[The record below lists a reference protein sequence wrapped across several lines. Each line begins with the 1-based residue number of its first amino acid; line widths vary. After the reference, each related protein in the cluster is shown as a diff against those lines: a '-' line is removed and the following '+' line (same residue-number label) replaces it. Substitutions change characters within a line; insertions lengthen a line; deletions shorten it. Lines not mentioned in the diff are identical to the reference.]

1 MTINFN
7 VSPYY
12 DDFDATKNFHRILFQ
27 PGYAVQARELT
38 QSQTI
43 LQNQIT
49 NFADN
54 IFKQNTPIS
63 GGQVTTN
70 LNCNYIKLQS
80 TFGNTSID
88 VSKFLNQNI
97 TDATGTVLAKVI
109 QVAQATGT
117 NATSD
122 PPTLVVSYQTGSQFT
137 SNSTIYVIGK
147 PTLTA
152 NTILTNSTGPSS
164 VASIASGVFY
174 VLGNFVQVNPTT
186 IILDKYDNK
195 PTLRLGLTIT
205 ETIIDYINDS
215 SLLDPAIG
223 ASNYQ
228 APGANRYQI
237 NLQLDTRLV
246 TLGDDSDFIELIR
259 YDNGVVSKL
268 VDGTVYNVIDDYF
281 AKRDYE
287 TNGDYVV
294 NDFKLTPK
302 TTSVTVD
309 PQANT
314 YTLSVSKGL
323 AYVHGYRL
331 ENKSPVDLIAP
342 RARTTA
348 SQNNNPIY
356 MNYGSYFYVDTL
368 RGANGRFF
376 DVTTTQP
383 IDLHCVPTQNIILSS
398 ANTYN
403 STLVASG
410 YIRNLA
416 YDHFVD
422 ESNTATYVYKAYVN
436 DLQNQV
442 PSANVVAATANTV
455 TLPSSY
461 SPVNN
466 AYVGVNISITKGT
479 DAGDFRTIVS
489 YNGSTKVATLNQNW
503 SAIPDTSSIFALNFD
518 TKDIESIVSVDK
530 TTSSGG
536 SVYTIQSTS
545 NINPES
551 KSNGLS
557 SGQTIIEN
565 PSTPELIFPIGNPYV
580 ASLSGTTYLTQQLW
594 RSVSFNQSANNS
606 ISATLNYNDTT
617 IRHIGQP
624 NSSLSSSLVK
634 QNFIIVVTNK
644 GTNSSINVGDIIPWG
659 TSANP
664 SRTIS
669 LNSDGSSVTLSAT
682 DGILSNFTATVFEKV
697 DVTNADNTSLILKS
711 KNLIQASTNIINT
724 SGTQVNTYTFVDNSQ
739 LTSTGQVY
747 IQNGGIVPSGNKQ
760 SLYLADVKGIVK
772 IIDTGS
778 PSTVPTLSMLT
789 TPIYDVTNNF
799 TFDNGQKDSY
809 YDHASITLKP
819 GAPAVKGNLLVFLN
833 YYQHT
838 GGDGYFTLA
847 SYVGSGSSLP
857 DNYSQINSYTSKHGV
872 SYQLRDC
879 IDFRPVRQNAQS
891 NFTFRYS
898 GSAGN
903 PNQGLLIPEDLT
915 LFTGNY
921 SYYLGRIDKL
931 IFSKDNSLSLI
942 QGSPSLYPI
951 APSEPDGSLVLATLT
966 HDPYTG
972 FLPAEAPAGTLS
984 NLSIIPSKHKRY
996 TMQDIAGLDN
1006 RITNVEYYTSLNQLE
1021 QSASSLQISDAY
1033 GLNRFKNGI
1042 MTDNFSDYST
1052 ADTYS
1057 SDYSACIDTLRRQMT
1072 ASQNVQNFPLK
1083 SLSLAYNMG
1092 LLSAS
1097 SLSNLGYAINT
1108 DGLINYFSL
1117 PYTSANAI
1125 VQRYASRDVNVNPFS
1140 ISLTQGTVSLTPNV
1154 DNWVDNK
1161 TSPALLITDPNLQV
1175 FQSTPGALNVL
1186 QVGNWQ
1192 AVSGTSSSTSK
1203 SVENHGTLP
1212 PGQSPF
1218 GSSIGYTATTTATT
1232 TNLQQNNI
1240 VGAYTN
1246 IGNTY
1251 SLNNGYITNISILP
1265 YIQAQRVVISSSGML
1280 ANSKYVNCYFDG
1292 IRVNNYIRR
1301 LNTVEV
1307 TNVSGTFKVN
1317 DTIGYMNGST
1327 FVQQAWIVGI
1337 YHYPNSTNVR
1347 LYLGADGGTD
1357 QYTSTGI
1364 TGNIQTG
1371 RFDTYGAY
1379 VSSTASGTIASNSYY
1394 SGRVKAVDHVNNTV
1408 TLFGLAP
1415 SVDNYYSNVVN
1426 GTSNT
1431 MYIVQSS
1438 LPSDN
1443 GFQTNITGYVG
1454 STRTATVSSTAGISV
1469 GDLLSIGPG
1478 QGPFTT
1484 DEDGSFYA
1492 LFWMPGGKFHT
1503 GQRTLR
1509 VDNSV
1514 SGNPNTATTFAEGT
1528 FYAEGLQTTSQSI
1541 DFSASPAGAKDTF
1554 TQTNN
1559 QTVSNTITNYTPY
1572 DPVAQS
1578 FIVYK
1583 DKYPNGLFLRSIKVF
1598 FLQKPTDTSI
1608 PVKLSIVNTINGY
1621 PSGDTLD
1628 YSVVTLKASQVNTS
1642 VAPQYLDPTAYT
1654 EFVFSAPVYIQ
1665 PEVLYAFIVHSSS
1678 NEYVLWSCSGG
1689 DPAKPSSVKNLP
1701 TDPAP
1706 TTVSKISGAPYVGG
1720 LFLSQ
1725 NSQTWTAD
1733 QNQSLMFVADRCKF
1747 NINASPTI
1755 PFVVPTKL
1763 PQRTIVDE
1771 RIDYFLN
1778 ANNVSNTVSFI
1789 SNTDIPVDAFNVT
1802 TTDFTP
1808 STTSIKYSYNATLLN
1823 GTAAGTTYINPGKFG
1838 TATNDDIYLTDGQGE
1853 RLLVANSNSSFTLY
1867 ATLSSNDDAVSP
1879 IISDSGL
1886 STYAIKWGI
1895 NNCELSSNTIVLS
1908 SGGTGYNVSTTT
1920 VSISSPTAPTGGVQ
1934 AQATANIANGVIQ
1947 SINFTNYG
1955 TGYVTTPTITINDPT
1970 TRGGN
1975 SNAVVSIT
1983 GETSSHG
1990 GNAASKYLSK
2000 KVVLAAGNDSGDLNV
2015 YITAYRPVN
2024 TDILVYY
2031 KILNR
2036 NDTQKFDD
2044 GSWQLMTMIN
2054 NSQTLFSTGRTDLHE
2069 YSFAP
2074 GNANADQGYITYTST
2089 NGQTYTSFSQFAI
2102 KIVLTSA
2109 DHTFTPFLNDLRV
2122 IALPSNTNT
2131 SV

>member
-1 MTINFN
+1 MTYNFN
-7 VSPYY
+7 TSPYY
-12 DDFDATKNFHRILFQ
+12 DDFDSSKNFHRILFQ

-38 QSQTI
+38 QAQTI

-49 NFADN
+49 SFADN

-80 TFGNTSID
+80 STDGNLLNID
-88 VSKFLNQNI
+88 QFSNKNI
-97 TDATGTVLAKVI
+97 TDSTGTVLAKVI
-109 QVAQATGT
+109 QVAPATT
-117 NATSD
+117 ND
-122 PPTLVVSYQTGSQFT
+122 PPTLVVTYQSGSQF
-137 SNSTIYVIGK
+137 SDNSQLFVVGNTNI
-147 PTLTA
+147 TA
-152 NTILTNSTGPSS
+152 NTISLNSTGSSS
-164 VASIASGVFY
+164 VASIANGVFY
-174 VLGNFVQVNPTT
+174 VLGNFVQVNPKT
-186 IILDKYDNK
+186 IILDKYDNT
-195 PTLRLGLTIT
+195 PSLRLGLSIS
-205 ETIIDYINDS
+205 ENIVDYVSDP
-215 SLLDPAIG
+215 SLLDPAVG
-223 ASNYQ
+223 ASNFQ

-237 NLQLDTRLV
+237 NLVLETRQLE
-246 TLGDDSDFIELIR
+246 LGDDSNFIDLIR
-259 YDNGVVSKL
+259 YENGKINKL
-268 VDGTVYNVIDDYF
+268 VDSTVYNVIDDYF

-287 TNGDYVV
+287 TNGDYVI

-302 TTSVTVD
+302 TTSNTITNA
-309 PQANT
+309 ANT
-314 YTLSVSKGL
+314 YTLTVGKGL

-331 ENKSPVDLIAP
+331 ENQSPVDLVAP

-348 SQNNNPIY
+348 SQNNNPVYI
-356 MNYGSYFYVDTL
+356 NYGSYFYVNTL
-368 RGANGRFF
+368 RGANGSFF
-376 DVTTTQP
+376 NVTSTQP
-383 IDLHCVPTQNIILSS
+383 IDLHCVPTQNISLSS

-403 STLVASG
+403 STIVATG
-410 YIRNLA
+410 YLRNFE
-416 YDHFVD
+416 YDHFTN
-422 ESNTATYVYKAYVN
+422 ESNTSTYVYKSFVHG
-436 DLQNQV
+436 LQNQV
-442 PSANVVAATANTV
+442 LSANAVSATSNTIK
-455 TLPSSY
+455 LPSTFS
-461 SPVNN
+461 SSNG
-466 AYVGVNISITKGT
+466 AYVGVNISITTGT
-479 DAGDFRTIVS
+479 DAGDFRTITA
-489 YNGSTKVATLNQNW
+489 YNGANQTATVNQNW
-503 SAIPDTSSIFALNFD
+503 SVTPDSTSVFTLNFD
-518 TKDIESIVSVDK
+518 TKDIESIVAVDK
-530 TTSSGG
+530 NTTNGN
-536 SVYTIQSTS
+536 SVYTIQSTAT
-545 NINPES
+545 IDPES

-557 SGQTIIEN
+557 TGNTILEN

-580 ASLSGTTYLTQQLW
+580 ASLSGTTYITQQLW
-594 RSVSFNQSANNS
+594 KNISFNQSGS
-606 ISATLNYNDTT
+606 GISATLPYQNTV
-617 IRHIGQP
+617 IRHLGQS
-624 NSSLSSSLVK
+624 NTNLSIDSVK

-644 GTNSSINVGDIIPWG
+644 GSNSTLNVGDIVPWG
-659 TSANP
+659 TASNP
-664 SRTIS
+664 ARTIT
-669 LNSDGSSVTLSAT
+669 LNNNGTSVTLSST
-682 DGILSNFTATVFEKV
+682 DGILSNFTATIFEKV
-697 DVTNADNTSLILKS
+697 DITNADDTSAVLKI
-711 KNLIQASTNIINT
+711 KNLIRANMTVVNT
-724 SGTQVNTYTFVDNSQ
+724 GGTQVNTYTFVDDAQ

-747 IQNGGIVPSGNKQ
+747 IQNAGLVASGKKQ
-760 SLYLADVKGIVK
+760 SLYLSDVKGIVK

-778 PSTVPTLSMLT
+778 QSTVPTTSMLSN
-789 TPIYDVTNNF
+789 PAYDVTSNF
-799 TFDNGQKDSY
+799 TFDNGQRDSH
-809 YDHASITLKP
+809 YDHASITLRP
-819 GAPAVKGNLLVFLN
+819 GAPAIKGNLLVFLN

-847 SYVGSGSSLP
+847 SYTGAP
-857 DNYSQINSYTSKHGV
+857 SQYQDDYRYINPYTSTHGV

-879 IDFRPVRQNAQS
+879 IDFRPARQNAQS

-898 GSAGN
+898 GSTSN
-903 PNQGLLIPEDLT
+903 PNQGILIPQDLT

-931 IFSKDNSLSLI
+931 IFSKDNKLAI
-942 QGSPSLYPI
+942 VQGSPSLYPI

-984 NLSIIPSKHKRY
+984 NLSIVPSKHKRY

-1006 RITNVEYYTSLNQLE
+1006 RITNVEYYTALNQLE

-1042 MTDNFSDYST
+1042 MTDSFSDYSA

-1057 SDYSACIDTLRRQMT
+1057 SDYSACIDTLRKQMT
-1072 ASQNVQNFPLK
+1072 AAQVVQNFPLK
-1083 SLSLAYNMG
+1083 SIALAYNMG
-1092 LLSAS
+1092 LLSSS
-1097 SLSNLGYAINT
+1097 SLSNLGYAINK

-1117 PYTSANAI
+1117 PYTSANGI
-1125 VQRYASRDVNVNPFS
+1125 VQRYASRTVNVNPFS
-1140 ISLTQGTVSLTPNV
+1140 VSIAQGTVSLTPNV

-1192 AVSGTSSSTSK
+1192 AVSGTSSATSK

-1218 GSSIGYTATTTATT
+1218 GSSIGYTATTTAST

-1251 SLNNGYITNISILP
+1251 SLNNGYVTNISILP
-1265 YIQAQRVVISSSGML
+1265 YIRSQRIVISVSGML
-1280 ANSKYVNCYFDG
+1280 ANAKYVNCYFDG

-1307 TNVSGTFKVN
+1307 SNVSGSFQVN
-1317 DTIGYMNGST
+1317 DTVGYMDGGN
-1327 FVQQAWIVGI
+1327 FVQEAWIVGI

-1347 LYLGADGGTD
+1347 LYLAADGGTD
-1357 QYTSTGI
+1357 HYTSTGI

-1371 RFDTYGAY
+1371 RFDTYGTY
-1379 VSSTASGTIASNSYY
+1379 VSSTASGTIISNSYY

-1408 TLFGLAP
+1408 TLFNLA
-1415 SVDNYYSNVVN
+1415 SSQDGYYSSSSE
-1426 GTSNT
+1426 GTGNT
-1431 MYIVQSS
+1431 MYIVSASPSS
-1438 LPSDN
+1438 QSDN

-1454 STRTATVSSTAGISV
+1454 ATRTVSVSSTAGISV
-1469 GDLLSIGPG
+1469 GDLFSIGHG

-1484 DEDGSFYA
+1484 NEDGSFYA
-1492 LFWMPGGKFHT
+1492 LFWLPGGIFHT
-1503 GQRTLR
+1503 GQRVLR

-1528 FYAEGLQTTSQSI
+1528 FYAEGLQTTSQGI
-1541 DFSASPAGAKDTF
+1541 DFSSSPSGAKDTF
-1554 TQTNN
+1554 TQTNS
-1559 QTVSNTITNYTPY
+1559 QTVTNNITNYTPY

-1583 DKYPNGLFLRSIKVF
+1583 DSYPNGLFLRSIKLF
-1598 FLQKPTDTSI
+1598 FIQKPTDTSI

-1628 YSVVTLKASQVNTS
+1628 YSVVTLNSSQVNTS
-1642 VAPQYLDPTAYT
+1642 IAPQYLDPTAYT

-1678 NEYVLWSCSGG
+1678 SEYVLWSCSNG

-1701 TDPAP
+1701 TDSVP
-1706 TTVSKISGAPYVGG
+1706 TSISKINGAPYVGG

-1747 NINASPTI
+1747 DKTVTPTI
-1755 PFVVPTKL
+1755 QFVVPTKL
-1763 PQRTIVDE
+1763 PNRTIVDE

-1778 ANNVSNTVSFI
+1778 ANNVSNTVSYI
-1789 SNTDIPVDAFNVT
+1789 SNSDILVDAFNIT

-1808 STTSIKYSYNATLLN
+1808 STTSINYSYNATLVN
-1823 GTAAGTTYINPGKFG
+1823 GSAAGTTNIIPGKFG

-1853 RLLVANSNSSFTLY
+1853 RLLVANSNASFSLY
-1867 ATLSSNDDAVSP
+1867 ATLSTQDDAVSP

-1886 STYAIKWGI
+1886 STYAIKWNI
-1895 NNCELSSNTIVLS
+1895 NNCELSSNVIVLS
-1908 SGGTGYNVSTTT
+1908 SGGTGYSPNTIVT
-1920 VSISSPTAPTGGVQ
+1920 ISAPTAPTGGTQ
-1934 AQATANIANGVIQ
+1934 AYATANITNGVITG
-1947 SINFTNYG
+1947 INFINTG
-1955 TGYVTTPTITINDPT
+1955 SGYVTTPSITITDSA
-1970 TRGGN
+1970 TRSGN
-1975 SNAVVSIT
+1975 SNAAISIN
-1983 GETSSHG
+1983 GETSPRG
-1990 GNAASKYLSK
+1990 GNALAKYVSK

-2054 NSQTLFSTGRTDLHE
+2054 SSQTLFSTGRTDLHE

-2074 GNANADQGYITYTST
+2074 GTGNADQGYVTYTST
-2089 NGQTYTSFSQFAI
+2089 TGQTYTSFSQFAI
-2102 KIVLTSA
+2102 KIVLTSS

-2122 IALPSNTNT
+2122 IALPSNINT
-2131 SV
+2131 TV